1 MIYLVDGNNVMAQIP
16 GWHRDKAEARKR
28 LIRVLARFVS
38 GRRTRVTVVFD
49 GSPDDEFPE
58 GCKYK
63 GVAILYAKPGSDA
76 DSRIRE
82 LVEKS
87 SRPRDMVVVSSDKAL
102 ASGVSHRGA
111 QVMSSFKFRA
121 MLGEAEKQQ
130 QEKPGE
136 HEPVDLDE
144 WLDIFGTRKE

>member
-1 MIYLVDGNNVMAQIP
+1 MMYLVDGNNVMAQIP
-16 GWHRDKAEARKR
+16 GWHRDKAGARR
-28 LIRVLARFVS
+28 GLIQALGRFVS
-38 GRRTRVTVVFD
+38 VRRTRVTVVFD
-49 GSPDDEFPE
+49 GSPDEEFPE
-58 GCKYK
+58 GRKHR
-63 GVAILYAKPGSDA
+63 GVTVLYAKPGSDA

-87 SRPRDMVVVSSDKAL
+87 SRSRDMVVVSSDKAL

-121 MLGEAEKQQ
+121 MLGEADKRLP
-130 QEKPGE
+130 EKPGE